1 MLRNIVI
8 ASTAL
13 LLLAACQ
20 EQQAVRPAP
29 PTPAPERNFT
39 LLFDTG
45 SATLSVEA
53 QAAVGRAA
61 GTYKSVGCCAIAVS
75 GHTDTVGTAG
85 YNLDLSKRRAAAA
98 QAELERNGVPR
109 QAIVALGYGES
120 DLPVPTAQNVA
131 NQRNRSVDVVVSD
144 RRPEVLMSD
153 TAYCKSLS
161 ATYRR
166 YRPNQIDEAVAGAM
180 SQCESANAAA
190 AIPTLEQHLND
201 QKIPLPPRMTR
212 S

>member
-1 MLRNIVI
+1 MFRKILV
-8 ASTAL
+8 ASASL
-13 LLLAACQ
+13 LLLAAC
-20 EQQAVRPAP
+20 EPPQAVRPAP

-39 LLFDTG
+39 LLFETG
-45 SATLSVEA
+45 SAALSVEA

-85 YNLDLSKRRAAAA
+85 YNLDLSRRRAAAA

-109 QAIVALGYGES
+109 TAIVALGYGEA

-131 NQRNRSVDVVVSD
+131 NQRNRSVDIVVSD
-144 RRPEVLMSD
+144 RRPEMLMSD

-166 YRPNQIDEAVAGAM
+166 YRPNQIDEVAATAM
-180 SQCESANAAA
+180 SKCESADAAS
-190 AIPTLEQHLND
+190 AIPTLERSLND
-201 QKIPLPPRMTR
+201 MKIPLPARTTR

>member
-75 GHTDTVGTAG
+75 GHTDTVG
-85 YNLDLSKRRAAAA
+85 AAAA
-98 QAELERNGVPR
+98 QAELERNGVPSA
-109 QAIVALGYGES
+109 AIVALGYGES

-131 NQRNRSVDVVVSD
+131 NQRNRSVDIVVSD

-166 YRPNQIDEAVAGAM
+166 YRPNQIDEAVA
-180 SQCESANAAA
+180 
-190 AIPTLEQHLND
+190 
-201 QKIPLPPRMTR
+201 
-212 S
+212 